1 MCGSLSIHIL
11 AHHHHPCLGC
21 SCAESTKIN
30 LNNFTVV
37 FGIAQQKA
45 INFKR
50 LLCYGKESSWYHLSL
65 YLALMF
71 IAIEAHASGMNLNRE
86 ESKRELV
93 LNANRQPSWISQ
105 HSPSSP
111 AHSAGWYVFILKLN
125 SFVLH
130 FLAFSLLSWLLVS
143 IVSFSQH
150 KSRRFACKRE
160 LSRRTFIICWYSYRI
175 NLTWRSSG
183 LM

>member
-21 SCAESTKIN
+21 SCAEFTKIN

-45 INFKR
+45 INSKR
-50 LLCYGKESSWYHLSL
+50 LLCYEKESSWYRLSL

-93 LNANRQPSWISQ
+93 LNANRQPS
-105 HSPSSP
+105 
-111 AHSAGWYVFILKLN
+111 
-125 SFVLH
+125 
-130 FLAFSLLSWLLVS
+130 
-143 IVSFSQH
+143 
-150 KSRRFACKRE
+150 
-160 LSRRTFIICWYSYRI
+160 
-175 NLTWRSSG
+175 
-183 LM
+183 